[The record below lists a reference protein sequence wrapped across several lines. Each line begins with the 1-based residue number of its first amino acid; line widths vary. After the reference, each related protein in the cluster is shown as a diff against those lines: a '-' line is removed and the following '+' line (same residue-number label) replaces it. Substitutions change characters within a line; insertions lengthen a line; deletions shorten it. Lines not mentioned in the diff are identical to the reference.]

1 MTTEEDSSP
10 PAPPAPDPRGL
21 MSIYIAGF
29 FSMGM
34 LDLFA
39 LLIPLY
45 AISLKMSATEV
56 GMLVGARGIL
66 SMVFA
71 IHAGATMDR
80 FGTRRVTL
88 VLIAA
93 ATLLAPIYPLI
104 PNFWA
109 LLALQLV
116 SGCAVSLNYTGTQ
129 TLIAQIG
136 HGEAEYIGRYS
147 FASRMGTTAAPILM
161 GMVWDFG
168 GAGLSFPFIALW
180 GVLLFTSVIM
190 TPNSPIIHAD
200 DAPPPAPFR
209 IRDML
214 PRWSDYSRSFAML
227 AIPAVAISIAVIFP
241 RNATSGIQ
249 NSLYVVYVEELGFTG
264 TAIGI
269 LFAAIEL
276 TSGIGSLFGGRAM
289 RQWEPQR
296 LMVVSTAIAV
306 LLICIT
312 PWLGGIFLV
321 LIAAQAVRGYIQG
334 VMQPV
339 MFSVQAKSV
348 GRHEQGSVVGL
359 RQTINRTAAIS
370 IPPLMGWLADT
381 WGLAESFLILGAGLL
396 VICGAIYIYAARAP
410 RFDR

>member
-1 MTTEEDSSP
+1 MASEGDSS
-10 PAPPAPDPRGL
+10 PAPDPPGL

-93 ATLLAPIYPLI
+93 ATLLAPLYPLM

-136 HGEAEYIGRYS
+136 HGDAEYIGRYS
-147 FASRMGTTAAPILM
+147 FASRMGTTAAPILI

-180 GVLLFTSVIM
+180 GMVLFACVAM
-190 TPNSPIIHAD
+190 TPNPPIVHAEN
-200 DAPPPAPFR
+200 APPPSRFR

-296 LMVVSTAIAV
+296 LMVVSTAIAIALV
-306 LLICIT
+306 CVT
-312 PWLGGIFLV
+312 PWLGGIFLA
-321 LIAAQAVRGYIQG
+321 LIAAQAVRGLLQG

-348 GRHEQGSVVGL
+348 GRHEQGRVVGL
-359 RQTINRTAAIS
+359 RQTINRMAAIS

-396 VICGAIYIYAARAP
+396 VICAVIYIYAARAP
-410 RFDR
+410 RFGE